1 MFQVFRC
8 SYPFDPLLPGRG
20 LPNGLKCP
28 AVRNFQRI
36 QIPFFITDEAI
47 LHLRETLAWRK
58 KGESRT
64 KRNSRHPFN
73 LTYRKTRTIA
83 DSRTEVY
90 YYLKL

>member
-8 SYPFDPLLPGRG
+8 SFPFDPLLPGRG

-64 KRNSRHPFN
+64 KRISRHPFN
-73 LTYRKTRTIA
+73 LSYRKTRRIGKDIA
-83 DSRTEVY
+83 EE
-90 YYLKL
+90 